1 MWISDDLQ
9 ISLTKMQKLPSI
21 IRYGYIE
28 SKFGR
33 ILLGLTS
40 IKCANDE
47 CDAVCL
53 IYFVVNNDSSALDEV
68 RRRWPNVE
76 LQADAVAVEKFSK
89 ILCGN
94 QGNNAVINVAVPG
107 TDFQLDV
114 WNALINL
121 KSGRKITYAELAE
134 LLERPTA
141 VRAVANAVAKNE
153 VAILIPCHR
162 IISKNGQSKYHWGA
176 ELKQELLTYET
187 NTNLI

>member
-40 IKCANDE
+40 IKGANGE

-53 IYFVVNNDSSALDEV
+53 IYFVVNNDSSTLDEV

-76 LQADAVAVEKFSK
+76 LQPDAVAVEKFSK

-94 QGNNAVINVAVPG
+94 HGNNAIINVAVPG

-121 KSGRKITYAELAE
+121 KSGRKITYTELAE

-176 ELKQELLTYET
+176 ELKQELLTYEA

>member
-9 ISLTKMQKLPSI
+9 ISLTKMHKLPAI

-40 IKCANDE
+40 IEGAKHE
-47 CDAVCL
+47 CDAICL
-53 IYFVVNNDSSALDEV
+53 IYFVVKSDSSTLDEV

-76 LQADAVAVEKFSK
+76 LQPDAVAVEEFSK
-89 ILCGN
+89 ILCGDQEN
-94 QGNNAVINVAVPG
+94 LAVINVAVPG

-114 WNALINL
+114 WNALIKL

-134 LLERPTA
+134 LLERPNA

-176 ELKQELLTYET
+176 ELKQKLLSYEA
-187 NTNLI
+187 NTNLV

>member
-9 ISLTKMQKLPSI
+9 ISLTKMKKLPSI

-40 IKCANDE
+40 IKGANDE

-53 IYFVVNNDSSALDEV
+53 IYFVVNNDSSTLDEV
-68 RRRWPNVE
+68 RRRWPSVE

-89 ILCGN
+89 ILCGD

-176 ELKQELLTYET
+176 ELKQELLTYEA